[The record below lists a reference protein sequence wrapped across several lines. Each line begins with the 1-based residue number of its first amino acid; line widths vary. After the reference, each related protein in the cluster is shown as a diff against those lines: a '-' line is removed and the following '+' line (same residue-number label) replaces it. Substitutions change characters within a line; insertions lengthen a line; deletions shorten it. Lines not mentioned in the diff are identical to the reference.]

1 MYMKK
6 FLIAFSALAVAF
18 LMAAP
23 AQAQQPTR
31 EQLEAMIAQMPQLP
45 NDPAIKIGKLDNGLT
60 YYIRKN
66 ALPEHRAE
74 FYLATNVGAIQE
86 EYPSQDGL
94 AHFLEHM
101 CFNGTKNFPDKAIL
115 DYLRSIGAEFGRNIN
130 ASTGFEETQYMLNNI
145 PVERES
151 VVDSCL
157 MILRDYSHFV
167 VNDPVEIDKERGVII
182 EERRQRRNAM
192 WRTMERS
199 LPYYFKGS
207 KMAECTL
214 IGLQEHLE
222 TFAPESL
229 HSFYETW
236 YHPGNQAVVVVG
248 DVDVDRTEAKIK
260 EYFGIIPAKENP
272 KPKAHLTV
280 PANDEP
286 IVGILTDPETT
297 NPSVELIWKD
307 EAAPE
312 IIHRTVA
319 GQVND
324 IVKML
329 VRNIMDERFN
339 DITSEPDSP
348 YLSGS
353 FSIGDLVYE
362 DIEAVMGEVALRE
375 DNILGGFEAYYSELE
390 RMKRFGF
397 SDAEFDRAKSNILNW
412 LENRVK
418 KADTRRNP
426 EFVRPILNN
435 FFDYEPIMEPQF
447 EYDLAQQIFTQ
458 VGTPILNQMA
468 STLLGDK
475 NLVIIYSGPEKAGIT
490 TPSESDL
497 LGVIAKVKAADIK
510 PMEGEEIASEF
521 LDAAALKGGKVDK
534 TTPTLYGATEWTL
547 SHGVQVTVLP
557 TDYTK
562 DQIVFDLSKDGGKS
576 LIATADLASFDD
588 SVFGL
593 WMNNAG
599 ISQFS
604 GTQVSKMLTG
614 KTLSVTPYIDNLENG
629 VSGSTSVKD
638 LETTLQLIY
647 LYFTDPR
654 FDAKEFDNGIAQ
666 IKAVLPNLVNQPNYK
681 LQSQLYSTL
690 YGNNPR
696 RQMISEQTLWKAS
709 LDILERN
716 YRALFADAAGAKMV
730 IVGDV
735 NLETLK
741 PLVEKYIGALPKGK
755 APLKWIDTNEDIV
768 KGRVEKV
775 FSVDMQTPKSTVLQV
790 WSAPIAYTEEAQAA
804 LEAVSYILDIRY
816 VNSLREEEGGTYG
829 ASTNANISRRPKQ
842 EALIQVYFD
851 CRPSVCDRLREL
863 AIEGIRDLAAN
874 GPTDDEV
881 NSAILNLKKNIP
893 ENRVSNMYWRN
904 ALDQHYKYGNDRD
917 AEREAAINALSKETI
932 QKTLQAVL
940 AADNFVELVMKP
952 AATAEAE

>member
-1 MYMKK
+1 MKRI
-6 FLIAFSALAVAF
+6 LIAFSTLVAAF

-31 EQLEAMIAQMPQLP
+31 EQLEAMLSQMPQLP
-45 NDPAIKIGKLDNGLT
+45 NDPAVKIGKLDNGLT

-86 EYPSQDGL
+86 EYPAQDGL

-167 VNDPVEIDKERGVII
+167 NNEPVEIDKERGVII
-182 EERRQRRNAM
+182 EERRQRRNAQ

-199 LPYYFKGS
+199 LPYYFKGT

-214 IGLQEHLE
+214 IGTQEHLE
-222 TFAPESL
+222 TFVPESL
-229 HSFYETW
+229 HSFYDTW

-248 DVDVDRTEAKIK
+248 DIDVERTEAKIK
-260 EYFGIIPAKENP
+260 ELFGIIPAKENP
-272 KPKAHLTV
+272 QPKAHLTV
-280 PANDEP
+280 PDNAEP

-297 NPSVELIWKD
+297 APSVELVWKS

-312 IIHRTVA
+312 VIHATTV

-324 IVKML
+324 IVKNL
-329 VRNIMDERFN
+329 VSSIMAERFE
-339 DITSEPDSP
+339 DITSNPDSP
-348 YLSGS
+348 FLSGS
-353 FSIGDLVYE
+353 FGIGDLIYE
-362 DIEAVMGEVALRE
+362 DIEAVMGDVTLRE
-375 DNILGGFEAYYSELE
+375 DNILGGFEAYFTELE

-397 SDAEFDRAKSNILNW
+397 SEAEFDRAKTNLLNW
-412 LENRVK
+412 LETRVK

-426 EFVRPILNN
+426 EFVRPILSH
-435 FFDYEPIMEPQF
+435 FFDKEPIMEPQF
-447 EYDLAQQIFTQ
+447 ELDLAKQIFAQINVQ
-458 VGTPILNQMA
+458 VLNQMVPG
-468 STLLGDK
+468 LYGDE
-475 NLVIIYSGPEKAGIT
+475 NLVMLYTGPEKDGIN
-490 TPSESDL
+490 TPTEAQL
-497 LGVIAKVKAADIK
+497 LEVIAKVKAADIK
-510 PMEGEEIASEF
+510 PLEGEEVASEF
-521 LDAAALKGGKVDK
+521 LDAAALKGGKVVK
-534 TTPTLYGATEWTL
+534 TAQTLYGATEWTL
-547 SHGVQVTVLP
+547 SNGVVVSVLP

-562 DQIVFDLSKDGGKS
+562 DQIVFDIAKDGGKS

-588 SVFGL
+588 SIFGL
-593 WMNNAG
+593 WLNNAG

-604 GTQVSKMLTG
+604 GTQQSKMLTG
-614 KTLSVTPYIDNLENG
+614 KTLSVTPYIDDLENG

-654 FDAKEFDNGIAQ
+654 FDQKEFDNGIQQ
-666 IKAVLPNLVNQPNYK
+666 IKAVLPNLMNQPNYK

-690 YGNNPR
+690 YGNHPR
-696 RQMISEQTLWKAS
+696 RQMLSQETLWKAS

-735 NLETLK
+735 NLATLQ

-755 APLKWIDTNEDIV
+755 APLKWIDQHEDIV

-775 FSVDMQTPKSTVLQV
+775 FAVNMQTPKSTVLQV
-790 WSAPIAYTEEAQAA
+790 WSAPLPYSELTNAA
-804 LEAVSYILDIRY
+804 LDVISYILDIRY

-829 ASTNANISRRPKQ
+829 ASTATRLARRPKE

-851 CRPSVCDRLREL
+851 CRPSLCSKLREL
-863 AIEGIRDLAAN
+863 AIAGIKDLAES
-874 GPTDDEV
+874 GPTDDEIQ
-881 NSAILNLKKNIP
+881 SAILNLKKNLP
-893 ENRVSNMYWRN
+893 ESRVTNMYWRN
-904 ALDQHYKYGNDRD
+904 SLDNFYKYGDDRD
-917 AEREAAINALSKETI
+917 ALREAALNSLDKATVQNTLKAILNANNLI
-932 QKTLQAVL
+932 
-940 AADNFVELVMKP
+940 ELVMVP
-952 AATAEAE
+952 DNAAEAE